1 MIDSRTHVPGATATM
16 SNPLLE
22 TWNTPHGVP
31 PFDRIAPEHFLP
43 AFETALARYTEE
55 LDAIGNNAE
64 PPTFENTVEAFEA
77 AGRDLARILPV
88 LSSIGSANTNDGIR
102 EAQSTIMPRLAA
114 FNAGVYTRA
123 DIFERLERVRASETS
138 ALTAEQQMLLENQY
152 RNFVRAGAALDADA
166 KARVAEIDEQLAA
179 LSTGF
184 GQSLVRE
191 SSDYALVLESEDE
204 LAGLPDSVRAGAA
217 ATAAAR
223 GEQGKYAF
231 TTSRSSF
238 TPFMQ
243 YSTRRDLREKLW
255 RAYTT
260 QGNRDNAFDN
270 KARVREIVSLRAE
283 RAKLM
288 GFDSHADFV
297 LDDRMAA
304 RPGNVIDL
312 LDRVRE
318 PASRKVRD
326 EADRLQARIQAEG
339 GNFKLAPWDWWF
351 YTEQR
356 RADEFSLS
364 NETLKPYFPLDRV
377 RDGAFDV
384 AGRLYGI
391 TFHAI
396 DGVPGWHDDVQSFEV
411 RDADGSLIGL
421 FMADYFSRGS
431 KRDGAWMN
439 ALRLHS
445 TVTHGEKVTPIIL
458 NNCNFSKGS
467 PTLLSPDEV
476 RTVFHEFGHALH
488 GLLSKVNYES
498 MSGTA
503 VKRDFVELPSQIME
517 HWAFEPAVM
526 KSYAHHHE
534 TGEPI
539 PDDLIDRLKAT
550 ESFNQGFATTE
561 YLAASYL
568 DMYWH
573 EAGAEAADD
582 VDGFE
587 QAAMDRIDLIEEI
600 APRYRSTYFQ
610 HIFSGG
616 YSAGYYSYLWA
627 EVLDSDAFE
636 AFRENGL
643 FDAETARSFR
653 EHVLE
658 TGGTADPMEL
668 YVRFRGREPDVE
680 PLLKGR
686 GLA

>member
-1 MIDSRTHVPGATATM
+1 M

-255 RAYTT
+255 RAYTS

-270 KARVREIVSLRAE
+270 KARVTEIVSLRAE

-312 LDRVRE
+312 LDLPFTGRE
-318 PASRKVRD
+318 EDVADQFAAWRLAESGD
-326 EADRLQARIQAEG
+326 EASTEALLSSAYEYTILASAYEADPNDEHASDAARAVNYLCYLYGSDPEQ
-339 GNFKLAPWDWWF
+339 WDQLVDDEPL
-351 YTEQR
+351 TRE
-356 RADEFSLS
+356 RADQCEDEWDGL
-364 NETLKPYFPLDRV
+364 RV
-377 RDGAFDV
+377 
-384 AGRLYGI
+384 
-391 TFHAI
+391 
-396 DGVPGWHDDVQSFEV
+396 GWRQLLA
-411 RDADGSLIGL
+411 DAD
-421 FMADYFSRGS
+421 
-431 KRDGAWMN
+431 
-439 ALRLHS
+439 ALR
-445 TVTHGEKVTPIIL
+445 P
-458 NNCNFSKGS
+458 
-467 PTLLSPDEV
+467 
-476 RTVFHEFGHALH
+476 
-488 GLLSKVNYES
+488 
-498 MSGTA
+498 
-503 VKRDFVELPSQIME
+503 
-517 HWAFEPAVM
+517 
-526 KSYAHHHE
+526 
-534 TGEPI
+534 
-539 PDDLIDRLKAT
+539 
-550 ESFNQGFATTE
+550 
-561 YLAASYL
+561 
-568 DMYWH
+568 
-573 EAGAEAADD
+573 
-582 VDGFE
+582 
-587 QAAMDRIDLIEEI
+587 
-600 APRYRSTYFQ
+600 
-610 HIFSGG
+610 
-616 YSAGYYSYLWA
+616 
-627 EVLDSDAFE
+627 
-636 AFRENGL
+636 
-643 FDAETARSFR
+643 
-653 EHVLE
+653 
-658 TGGTADPMEL
+658 
-668 YVRFRGREPDVE
+668 
-680 PLLKGR
+680 
-686 GLA
+686 